1 MTRCNQNFRH
11 VHHASIIIS
20 FLSLFMN
27 VFILATSDMLER
39 IYVTAEGS
47 E

>member
-1 MTRCNQNFRH
+1 MVAELWSH
-11 VHHASIIIS
+11 EV
-20 FLSLFMN
+20 SLFMN